1 MPDPGERHDTGGRV
15 MKMPRLTTSRLI
27 LRPFVPEDLADLVQ
41 VHREASFWWYPLRGA
56 MTREQTENFLIQTMA
71 RYDTDGFG
79 IEAMIDRESNALIGW
94 AGLAVPHFLPEVLPA
109 VEVGWRLSGPY
120 RGRGLATEAGRAAV
134 DWGFTAGGLSR
145 IVSIY
150 EPENVASGRVME
162 HLGFVPFLTTRQ
174 PERGEVVLV
183 TELTRAA
190 WEKSRRDDE
199 RPSYSTE

>member
-1 MPDPGERHDTGGRV
+1 MNVPVLVTERLV
-15 MKMPRLTTSRLI
+15 
-27 LRPFVPEDLADLVQ
+27 LRPFVADDLVELVE
-41 VHREASFWWYPLRGA
+41 VHAEESFWWYPLRGA
-56 MTREQTENFLIQTMA
+56 MTPEDTGAFLSRTMA
-71 RYDTDGFG
+71 RYDSDGIG
-79 IEAMIDRESNALIGW
+79 IEAVIDRASEALIGW

-162 HLGFVPFLTTRQ
+162 HLGFAPFLTTRT
-174 PERGEVVLV
+174 PERGEVVVV
-183 TELTRAA
+183 TELRRET
-190 WEKSRRDDE
+190 WEKLAGQSA